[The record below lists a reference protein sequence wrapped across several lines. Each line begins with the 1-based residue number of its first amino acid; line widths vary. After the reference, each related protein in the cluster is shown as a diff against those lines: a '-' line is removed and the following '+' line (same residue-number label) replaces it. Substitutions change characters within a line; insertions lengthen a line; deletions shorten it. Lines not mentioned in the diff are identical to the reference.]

1 MKKYFSMFRFYYHL
15 YNGSAKKYDIAMDA
29 NESFVASF
37 TPMVFFIIHIFSSF
51 FLTSPIL
58 TISMFIWIP
67 IILANLT
74 IVHNVGREGRE
85 MQWEQEE
92 KRRQAKR
99 EAEQRKHDE
108 YMRKQRAER
117 ERIQREW
124 ERRNAEQARQQEER
138 RRKMGEDYKRRM
150 DEEWERIYRD
160 FFEGQ
165 RQQYSHGF
173 NRQTQQ
179 QSYTSRL
186 DSALKFLGLSRG
198 ATKDDVKK
206 AYRKLAKKHH
216 PDMGGNE
223 KDFIK
228 LKEHYDYAMGQL

>member
-29 NESFVASF
+29 NESFIATF
-37 TPMVFFIIHIFSSF
+37 TPMIFFILHIFSIF
-51 FLTSPIL
+51 FVSSAIFTL
-58 TISMFIWIP
+58 SMFIWIP
-67 IILANLT
+67 IILGNLT
-74 IVHNVGREGRE
+74 IIHNVGREGRE
-85 MQWEQEE
+85 IQWEQEE
-92 KRRQAKR
+92 KRRQAER
-99 EAEQRKHDE
+99 EAKQREHEE

-124 ERRNAEQARQQEER
+124 ERMKAEERRRQEER
-138 RRKMGEDYKRRM
+138 RRKMYEEQDRRTN
-150 DEEWERIYRD
+150 EEWERIYRD
-160 FFEGQ
+160 FFGRQ
-165 RQQYSHGF
+165 KQQYSRGF
-173 NRQTQQ
+173 NSQTQQ